1 MINNKQMT
9 SYIIPAPPLLPGDSE
24 VSAFQVTRPKVIKDT
39 VTQLVDPSTAVVLNA
54 AAGIVTMFTSTLAAS
69 GFQAFT
75 VTNSYVGVGSQLI
88 VCVQDYSG
96 TTGLPS
102 VIVDNISDAGTF
114 VITLKN
120 VGNAALNGIVKVG
133 FMVI

>member
-1 MINNKQMT
+1 MT
-9 SYIIPAPPLLPGDSE
+9 SLNIPTPPLIPGDLE

-75 VTNSYVGVGSQLI
+75 VTNSYVGAGTI
-88 VCVQDYSG
+88 VLACVQDYSG
-96 TTGLPS
+96 TTGQPG
-102 VIVDNISDAGTF
+102 VIVDNIAEGTF
-114 VITLKN
+114 QIVLQN
-120 VGNAALNGIVKVG
+120 GGSAALNGIVKVS
-133 FMVI
+133 FLVV

>member
-1 MINNKQMT
+1 MSQ
-9 SYIIPAPPLLPGDSE
+9 SIPVPPLLPGDSE

-75 VTNSYVGVGSQLI
+75 VTNSYVGAGTI
-88 VCVQDYSG
+88 VLACVQDYSG
-96 TTGLPS
+96 TTGQPG
-102 VIVDNISDAGTF
+102 VIVDNIAEGTF
-114 VITLKN
+114 QIVLQN
-120 VGNAALNGIVKVG
+120 GGSAALNGIVKVS
-133 FMVI
+133 FLVV

>member
-1 MINNKQMT
+1 MSQ
-9 SYIIPAPPLLPGDSE
+9 SIPVPPLLPGDSE

-75 VTNSYVGVGSQLI
+75 VTNSYVGAGTI
-88 VCVQDYSG
+88 VLACIQDYSG
-96 TTGLPS
+96 TTGQPG
-102 VIVDNISDAGTF
+102 VIVDNIAEGTF
-114 VITLKN
+114 QIVLQN
-120 VGNAALNGIVKVG
+120 GGSAALNGIVKVS
-133 FMVI
+133 FLVV

>member
-1 MINNKQMT
+1 MT
-9 SYIIPAPPLLPGDSE
+9 SLNIPTPPLIPGDLE

-75 VTNSYVGVGSQLI
+75 VTNSYVGAGTI
-88 VCVQDYSG
+88 VLASVQDYSG

-102 VIVDNISDAGTF
+102 VIVDNIAEGTF
-114 VITLKN
+114 QIVLQN
-120 VGNAALNGIVKVG
+120 GGAAALNGIVKVS
-133 FMVI
+133 FLVV

>member
-1 MINNKQMT
+1 MT
-9 SYIIPAPPLLPGDSE
+9 SLNIPTPPLIPGDLE
-24 VSAFQVTRPKVIKDT
+24 VSAFQVTRPKVIKGT

-54 AAGIVTMFTSTLAAS
+54 AAGIVTMFTSTLAANTS
-69 GFQAFT
+69 SSFT
-75 VTNSYVGVGSQLI
+75 VTNSYVGADSLLI

-102 VIVDNISDAGTF
+102 VIVDNISNAGTF
-114 VITLKN
+114 VITLHN
-120 VGNAALNGIVKVG
+120 DGNAALNGIVKVG

>member
-1 MINNKQMT
+1 MT
-9 SYIIPAPPLLPGDSE
+9 SLNIPTPPLIPGDLE

-75 VTNSYVGVGSQLI
+75 VTNSYVGAGTI
-88 VCVQDYSG
+88 VLACVQDYSG
-96 TTGLPS
+96 TTGQPG
-102 VIVDNISDAGTF
+102 VIVDNIAEGTF
-114 VITLKN
+114 QIVLQN
-120 VGNAALNGIVKVG
+120 GGSAALNGIVKVSFLVG
-133 FMVI
+133 

>member
-1 MINNKQMT
+1 MT
-9 SYIIPAPPLLPGDSE
+9 SLNIPTPPLIPSDLE

-75 VTNSYVGVGSQLI
+75 VTNSYVGAGTI
-88 VCVQDYSG
+88 VLASVQDYSG
-96 TTGLPS
+96 TTGLPG
-102 VIVDNISDAGTF
+102 VIVDNIAEGTF
-114 VITLKN
+114 QIVLQN
-120 VGNAALNGIVKVG
+120 GGSAALNGIVKVS
-133 FMVI
+133 FLVV

>member
-1 MINNKQMT
+1 MT
-9 SYIIPAPPLLPGDSE
+9 SLNIPTPPLIPGDLE

-75 VTNSYVGVGSQLI
+75 VTNSYVGAGTI
-88 VCVQDYSG
+88 VLASVQDYSG
-96 TTGLPS
+96 TTGLPG
-102 VIVDNISDAGTF
+102 VIVDNIAEGTF
-114 VITLKN
+114 QIVLQN
-120 VGNAALNGIVKVG
+120 GGSAALNGIVKVS
-133 FMVI
+133 FLVV

>member
-1 MINNKQMT
+1 MT
-9 SYIIPAPPLLPGDSE
+9 SLNIPYPPLIPGDLE

-54 AAGIVTMFTSTLAAS
+54 AAGIVTMFTSTLAAN

-75 VTNSYVGVGSQLI
+75 VTNSYVGAGTI
-88 VCVQDYSG
+88 VLTSVQDYSG

-102 VIVDNISDAGTF
+102 VIVDNIAEGTF
-114 VITLKN
+114 QIVLQN
-120 VGNAALNGIVKVG
+120 GGSAALNGIVKVS
-133 FMVI
+133 FLVV

>member
-1 MINNKQMT
+1 MT
-9 SYIIPAPPLLPGDSE
+9 SLNIPYPPLIPGDLE

-75 VTNSYVGVGSQLI
+75 VTNSYVGAGTI
-88 VCVQDYSG
+88 VLASVQDYSG
-96 TTGLPS
+96 TTGLPG
-102 VIVDNISDAGTF
+102 VIVDNIAEGTF
-114 VITLKN
+114 QIVLQN
-120 VGNAALNGIVKVG
+120 GGSAALNGIVKVS
-133 FMVI
+133 FLVV

>member
-1 MINNKQMT
+1 MT
-9 SYIIPAPPLLPGDSE
+9 SLNIPTPPLIPGDLE

-75 VTNSYVGVGSQLI
+75 VTNSYVGAGTI
-88 VCVQDYSG
+88 VLACIQDYSG
-96 TTGLPS
+96 TTGQPG
-102 VIVDNISDAGTF
+102 VIVDNIAEGTF
-114 VITLKN
+114 QIVLQN
-120 VGNAALNGIVKVG
+120 GGSAALNGIVKVS
-133 FMVI
+133 FLVV

>member
-1 MINNKQMT
+1 MT
-9 SYIIPAPPLLPGDSE
+9 SLNIPTPPLIPGDLE

-39 VTQLVDPSTAVVLNA
+39 VTQLTSVTTGVTLNA
-54 AAGIVTMFTSTLAAS
+54 ASGVVTMFTATTAADAS
-69 GFQAFT
+69 SSFT
-75 VTNSYVGVGSQLI
+75 GTNSYVGVGSQLI

-96 TTGLPS
+96 TTGLPT
-102 VIVDNISDAGTF
+102 VIVDNISNAGTF
-114 VITLKN
+114 VITLNN